1 MRGTQLSDLR
11 SMLKAEIGDHLT
23 VGTSNDVAYNT
34 LLSNKQKFYESIYDW
49 PFLETRQDVNIQAGQ
64 RYFAFPLINLERP
77 IRSEVAFQTH
87 WYPVDYDIQGKEFNV
102 LNSDRGE
109 VANPVLRWTLH
120 DQIELGAPDVSLMSG
135 AGAPAAQNFHY
146 KVSYVVPEGETE
158 LSSAV
163 EVVNVDAPDGSQ
175 IVLSGIPRDL
185 NLYATARRIYRT
197 KNGAPTVYYLLA
209 TIPDN
214 STTTYTDTTAD
225 AALTTTAPT
234 KGTAN
239 VTVFEVWPIGDAS
252 VTLRF
257 TGRRV
262 VRALVNDTDNADL
275 DDVLLVLSV
284 AGDRLLLLRHPAA
297 TSMVGRAQ
305 ARLASIRAS
314 YPVRTRNIIVGGGYP
329 DRKRRPVFVGPI
341 TAGGDQLKQ
350 YDVDPNLEG
359 ILPGNINQPAYAYQ
373 RNGAGPSFSWNTVT
387 HIWQ

>member
-11 SMLKAEIGDHLT
+11 AMLKAEIGDHLT
-23 VGTSNDVAYNT
+23 VGTSNDAAYN
-34 LLSNKQKFYESIYDW
+34 LLFSNKQKFYESIFDW

-77 IRSEVAFQTH
+77 IRAEIAFETH

-102 LNSDRGE
+102 LDSDRGE

-120 DQIELGAPDVSLMSG
+120 DQIELGAPDVTTMAG
-135 AGAPAAQNFHY
+135 AGTLGGELFNY
-146 KVSYVVPEGETE
+146 KVTYVVPEGETV
-158 LSSAV
+158 LSTAV
-163 EVVNVDAPDGSQ
+163 EVAGVDPPNVNPIS
-175 IVLSGIPRDL
+175 LTGIPRDL
-185 NLYATARRIYRT
+185 NLYATARRIYRS
-197 KNGAPTVYYLLA
+197 KNGAPNTYYLLA
-209 TIPDN
+209 TLSGN
-214 STTTYTDTTAD
+214 SSTTYTDTTPD
-225 AALTTTAPT
+225 SLLTSAAPT

-239 VTVFEVWPIGDAS
+239 VTVFEVWPVGDAS

-262 VRALVNDTDNADL
+262 LRDLVNDTDNADL
-275 DDVLLVLSV
+275 DDILLVLSV

-297 TSMVGRAQ
+297 PTMVGRAQ

-329 DRKRRPVFVGPI
+329 ERKRRPVFVGPI

-373 RNGAGPSFSWNTVT
+373 RNGAGPTFTWNTTT

>member
-34 LLSNKQKFYESIYDW
+34 LLSNKQKFYESTYDW
-49 PFLETRQDVNIQAGQ
+49 PFLETRQDVNVQAGQ

-77 IRSEVAFQTH
+77 IRSEVKFETH

-102 LNSDRGE
+102 LDSDRGD

-120 DQIELGAPDVSLMSG
+120 DQIELGAPDVSAMAG
-135 AGAPAAQNFHY
+135 AGTAGAQTFNY
-146 KVSYVVPEGETE
+146 KVTFVVPEGETE

-163 EVVNVDAPDGSQ
+163 AVTSVNAPNVNQ
-175 IVLSGIPRDL
+175 IDLTGIPRDL

-209 TIPDN
+209 TIAN
-214 STTTYTDTTAD
+214 NTATTYTDTTAD
-225 AALTTTAPT
+225 AALSTAAPT

-239 VTVFEVWPIGDAS
+239 VTIFEVWPVGDAS

-262 VRALVNDTDNADL
+262 VRTLVNDSDNADL
-275 DDVLLVLSV
+275 DDILLVLSV

-297 TSMVGRAQ
+297 TAMVGRAQ

-329 DRKRRPVFVGPI
+329 ERKRRPVFVGPI
-341 TAGGDQLKQ
+341 TAGGDQIKI
-350 YDVDPNLEG
+350 YDVDPNVEG

-373 RNGAGPSFSWNTVT
+373 RNGAGPTFSWNVDT